1 MYVCIYLYLSIYIH
15 IHTKSSLFIHLWWTF
30 RLLLCLVN
38 SADMNINVR
47 KKHNKKEWRCS
58 VQSLRCVLLFVTP
71 MDCSTLAFP
80 VHCQLPELALTQV
93 HRISDAIQSSNPLP
107 SPSPPAFSLFQQQ
120 GLFKWISSSHQVAK
134 VLEFQPQH
142 QSFQM
147 NIQGWFPLGL
157 TD

>member
-1 MYVCIYLYLSIYIH
+1 MIVSGWQGRDSAICIRTCNVYMYPLTLKLLSHPGCHISLSRVPCALQCIHFSSVIQSCLTLYDS
-15 IHTKSSLFIHLWWTF
+15 
-30 RLLLCLVN
+30 
-38 SADMNINVR
+38 
-47 KKHNKKEWRCS
+47 
-58 VQSLRCVLLFVTP
+58 

-107 SPSPPAFSLFQQQ
+107 SLSPPAFSLFQQQ

-147 NIQGWFPLGL
+147 NIEGWFPLGL